1 MDYVIKKIGDDWG
14 VYCAHPER
22 GTAWGV
28 MISAHVTEASAK
40 AAIELYAAAIKRRS
54 PLSPKLRG
62 AR

>member
-14 VYCAHPER
+14 VYCAHPDR

-40 AAIELYAAAIKRRS
+40 TAVAHYAANIRAAINKAKE
-54 PLSPKLRG
+54 
-62 AR
+62 